1 MKHRLL
7 ILGTLASLYSLLK
20 NQKNGDIIR
29 SSVMV
34 TQMDRQ
40 DSMQMHLT

>member
-7 ILGTLASLYSLLK
+7 ILGTLGEFVQLVKKS
-20 NQKNGDIIR
+20 KNGDIIR

>member
-7 ILGTLASLYSLLK
+7 ILGTLGDSLLK

>member
-1 MKHRLL
+1 MKHRYLVHW
-7 ILGTLASLYSLLK
+7 ANLYSLLK

-29 SSVMV
+29 SSVMA
-34 TQMDRQ
+34 TRMDRQ